1 MSEPAQTTL
10 VQSPVPGCDA
20 LAGRRVLVTGATGF
34 LGQHLVE
41 ALQRCKSTVTALMR
55 NPDGWQGQLS
65 GVRGDLTQP
74 ESLKGLCSGVS
85 TVFHLAGVAHV
96 DPEHTPGTDERHRRV
111 TVEGT
116 RALLEEA
123 VRAGVGRFVFVS
135 SVKAMGEGGERR
147 LDEASPEAPET
158 AYGKAKLAA
167 ERLVR
172 ETCDTHGIEW
182 VVLRLPMVYGRDN
195 KGNLPRMVAAIDS
208 RWFLPL
214 PEVNNRRSLVHVDD
228 VVQSLLLAASV
239 PEASGQTY
247 IVTDGEVYST
257 REMVDLIRQA
267 LGRPPLRWSL
277 PYRLLR
283 LMGRVGDVGGRL
295 LRRRLPLDSTVCEKL
310 FGSAWYSPE
319 KISRELGYRPSRKLS
334 EALSE
339 IVAEYRRR
347 LGACS
352 HL

>member
-1 MSEPAQTTL
+1 VSEPAQTAL
-10 VQSPVPGCDA
+10 VQGPVSRCDA

-41 ALQRCKSTVTALMR
+41 ALQRCPSTVIALMR
-55 NPDGWQGQLS
+55 NPDGWQGELS

-96 DPEHTPGTDERHRRV
+96 DPEHTPGTGERHRRV

-135 SVKAMGEGGERR
+135 SVKVMGEGGHRR

-172 ETCDTHGIEW
+172 ETCDTHGIE
-182 VVLRLPMVYGRDN
+182 
-195 KGNLPRMVAAIDS
+195 
-208 RWFLPL
+208 
-214 PEVNNRRSLVHVDD
+214 
-228 VVQSLLLAASV
+228 
-239 PEASGQTY
+239 
-247 IVTDGEVYST
+247 
-257 REMVDLIRQA
+257 
-267 LGRPPLRWSL
+267 
-277 PYRLLR
+277 
-283 LMGRVGDVGGRL
+283 
-295 LRRRLPLDSTVCEKL
+295 
-310 FGSAWYSPE
+310 
-319 KISRELGYRPSRKLS
+319 
-334 EALSE
+334 
-339 IVAEYRRR
+339 
-347 LGACS
+347 
-352 HL
+352 

>member
-1 MSEPAQTTL
+1 MHLPPEEVPAAA
-10 VQSPVPGCDA
+10 QSPVPGSAA

-41 ALQRCKSTVTALMR
+41 VLQRCKASVSALMR
-55 NPDGWQGQLS
+55 NPDRWQGELS
-65 GVRGDLTQP
+65 GVRGDLTRP
-74 ESLKGLCSGVS
+74 ESLKGSCSGVS
-85 TVFHLAGVAHV
+85 AVFHLAGVAHV
-96 DPEHTPGTDERHRRV
+96 DAQHTPETSERHWRV

-123 VRAGVGRFVFVS
+123 VHAGVGRFVFVS
-135 SVKAMGEGGERR
+135 SVKAMGEGGDQQ
-147 LDEASPEAPET
+147 LDEASPEAPES

-172 ETCDTHGIEW
+172 ETCDDHGIEW
-182 VVLRLPMVYGRDN
+182 AVLRLPMVYGRDN

-208 RWFLPL
+208 GWFLPL

-228 VVQSLLLAASV
+228 AVQALLLAASV
-239 PEASGQTY
+239 PQASGQTY

-277 PYRLLR
+277 PYGLLR
-283 LMGRVGDVGGRL
+283 LMGRVGDIGGRL
-295 LRRRLPLDSTVCEKL
+295 LQRRLPLDSTVCEKL
-310 FGSAWYSPE
+310 FGSAWYSSD
-319 KISRELGYRPSRKLS
+319 KIARELGYRPSRTLP

-339 IVAEYRRR
+339 IVTEYRLRR
-347 LGACS
+347 VV
-352 HL
+352 